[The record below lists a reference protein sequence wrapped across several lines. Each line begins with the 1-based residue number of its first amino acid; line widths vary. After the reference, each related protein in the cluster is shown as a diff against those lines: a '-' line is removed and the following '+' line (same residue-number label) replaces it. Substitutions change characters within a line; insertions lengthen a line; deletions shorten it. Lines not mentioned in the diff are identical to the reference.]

1 MTVELPDRRTMKTSD
16 IMKRFLLI
24 ALAAICQS
32 PFSQAAGDRVITE
45 KDSHEIAS
53 YFNGYL
59 SGDKS
64 LYGVS
69 SRLGTSAA
77 VQAREQVWKIWKEA
91 VERFYDEGLPPLRAL
106 RDSVPGQWTLPSSLE
121 PDAVMPFYWGSKG
134 EKPDHGYP
142 MFLYLHGSGPKDR
155 EWSNG
160 FRFGNTFEDAPSVYF
175 IPQIPNEGEWYRWWQ
190 KSKQY
195 AWEKLLRLALACG
208 DIDPDRIYFFGISEG
223 GYGSQRLASYYA
235 DYLAG
240 AGPMAGGEPLRNAP
254 PENCASIAFSFRT
267 GAVDKGFYRN
277 ELTAYAGEVFDSLRT
292 ARPGFYTHE
301 IELIPGMG
309 HHIDYTRTTPWLYSH
324 VRDPYPEYVCWEDF
338 EMDGLYRDGFCN
350 LQVLERSNQDFSFRT
365 RYEMTIED
373 NTVNVNVDLVSYTV
387 TERDPVYGIE
397 MRYSKS
403 LSPAT
408 SGEFI
413 VYLNDYLIDPS
424 KKVTVNV
431 NGATVFE
438 GRLRADIRNM
448 VSSCALFGDPERIF
462 PYAVKVSL

>member
-1 MTVELPDRRTMKTSD
+1 
-16 IMKRFLLI
+16 
-24 ALAAICQS
+24 
-32 PFSQAAGDRVITE
+32 
-45 KDSHEIAS
+45 
-53 YFNGYL
+53 
-59 SGDKS
+59 
-64 LYGVS
+64 
-69 SRLGTSAA
+69 
-77 VQAREQVWKIWKEA
+77 
-91 VERFYDEGLPPLRAL
+91 
-106 RDSVPGQWTLPSSLE
+106 
-121 PDAVMPFYWGSKG
+121 
-134 EKPDHGYP
+134 
-142 MFLYLHGSGPKDR
+142 
-155 EWSNG
+155 
-160 FRFGNTFEDAPSVYF
+160 
-175 IPQIPNEGEWYRWWQ
+175 
-190 KSKQY
+190 
-195 AWEKLLRLALACG
+195 
-208 DIDPDRIYFFGISEG
+208 
-223 GYGSQRLASYYA
+223 
-235 DYLAG
+235 
-240 AGPMAGGEPLRNAP
+240 MAGGEPLRNAP

-309 HHIDYTRTTPWLYSH
+309 HHIDYTRTTPWLAEH
-324 VRDPYPEYVCWEDF
+324 VRDPYPRYVYWEDF
-338 EMDGLYRDGFCN
+338 EMDGLYRDGFYN
-350 LQVLERSNQDFSFRT
+350 LQVLERSNQDFSSRT

>member
-1 MTVELPDRRTMKTSD
+1 MTVELPDLRTMKTSD

-24 ALAAICQS
+24 ALAAICQF

-160 FRFGNTFEDAPSVYF
+160 FRFGNKILVAVNFDAKTLENQEKETPLPF
-175 IPQIPNEGEWYRWWQ
+175 I
-190 KSKQY
+190 SS
-195 AWEKLLRLALACG
+195 LR
-208 DIDPDRIYFFGISEG
+208 YQTK
-223 GYGSQRLASYYA
+223 GS
-235 DYLAG
+235 G
-240 AGPMAGGEPLRNAP
+240 TAGGRNP
-254 PENCASIAFSFRT
+254 SSTP
-267 GAVDKGFYRN
+267 GRN
-277 ELTAYAGEVFDSLRT
+277 SSAWLLPAGT
-292 ARPGFYTHE
+292 
-301 IELIPGMG
+301 
-309 HHIDYTRTTPWLYSH
+309 
-324 VRDPYPEYVCWEDF
+324 
-338 EMDGLYRDGFCN
+338 
-350 LQVLERSNQDFSFRT
+350 
-365 RYEMTIED
+365 
-373 NTVNVNVDLVSYTV
+373 
-387 TERDPVYGIE
+387 
-397 MRYSKS
+397 
-403 LSPAT
+403 
-408 SGEFI
+408 
-413 VYLNDYLIDPS
+413 
-424 KKVTVNV
+424 
-431 NGATVFE
+431 
-438 GRLRADIRNM
+438 
-448 VSSCALFGDPERIF
+448 
-462 PYAVKVSL
+462 